1 MVAIEKPH
9 KFKIDPDREK
19 IPRLH
24 NGDRLT
30 RAEFE
35 RRYNAMPNTKKAEL
49 IEGVVYMPS
58 PVSHKSHGRPHA
70 YLLTAVGVYHAGTTG
85 TDLSDN
91 ATVRL
96 DLDNEPQPDI
106 LLRIEKNAGGS
117 SIVDEDGY
125 IQGSPELVAEI
136 ANSTAS
142 YDMHD
147 KLNAYRRNG
156 VQEYLVWLVGEQKIH
171 WFVLNAGE
179 YQQLQPDGDGIV
191 KSGILPGLWLNT
203 KALLDDELDAV
214 LATIQTGLK
223 SSEHKAFVTQ
233 LSSTQQQEKIEE

>member
-9 KFKIDPDREK
+9 KSKTNPDGKK

-49 IEGVVYMPS
+49 IEGIVYMPS
-58 PVSHKSHGRPHA
+58 PVSHRDHSRPHA
-70 YLLTAVGVYHAGTTG
+70 QIMALFGVYYLNTKG
-85 TDLSDN
+85 TDLGDN

-106 LLRIEKNAGGS
+106 LLRIIKDADGS

-125 IQGSPELVAEI
+125 IQGSPELVVEI

-147 KLNAYRRNG
+147 KLNTYRRNG
-156 VQEYLVWLVGEQKIH
+156 VQEYIVWLVGDGELLWYTLKD
-171 WFVLNAGE
+171 GE
-179 YQQLQPDGDGIV
+179 YRLLEADDEGTLRSLV
-191 KSGILPGLWLNT
+191 FPGLWLNLP
-203 KALLDDELDAV
+203 AILAGDLSGA
-214 LATIQTGLK
+214 LATVQAGIQ
-223 SSEHKAFVTQ
+223 SPEHQRFVSQ
-233 LSSTQQQEKIEE
+233 LQEKLKE

>member
-1 MVAIEKPH
+1 MIAIEKSD
-9 KFKIDPDREK
+9 KSKTNRDEK
-19 IPRLH
+19 KVPRLQ

-35 RRYNAMPNTKKAEL
+35 RRYSAMPNTKKAEL

-58 PVSHKSHGRPHA
+58 PVSHKNHGKPHA
-70 YLLTAVGVYHAGTTG
+70 YLLTAFGVYHASTTG

-117 SIVDEDGY
+117 SLVDEDGY

-171 WFVLNAGE
+171 WFALQEDE
-179 YQQLQPDGDGIV
+179 YQQLKADDDGVV
-191 KSGILPGLWLNT
+191 KSHILPGLWINI
-203 KALLDDELDAV
+203 KALLDNELGLV
-214 LATIQTGLK
+214 LATVQAGLQ
-223 SSEHKAFVTQ
+223 SSEHKAFAAQ
-233 LSSTQQQEKIEE
+233 LQEKLKG